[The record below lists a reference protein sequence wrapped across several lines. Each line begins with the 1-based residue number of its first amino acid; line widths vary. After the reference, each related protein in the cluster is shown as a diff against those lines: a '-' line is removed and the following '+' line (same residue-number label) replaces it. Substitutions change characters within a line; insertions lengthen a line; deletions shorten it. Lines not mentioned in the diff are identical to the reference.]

1 MRRLGLVT
9 DPRFRAHD
17 PGPHHPECPERLE
30 VLESLFASGDLR
42 DVPRVPARAATEE
55 ELTRVHLPALVRMVA
70 ASAGRE
76 HTRYDADTSA
86 SAGTFE
92 AACLAAGGAIEL
104 VDAVLDGELDCGF
117 AALRPPGHHAEA
129 DRPMGFCFFNNVA
142 VVAEHLRR
150 GRGLERILIL
160 DWDVHH
166 GNGTQHSFYDDPGVV
181 YASLHQY
188 PFYPGTGGA
197 EEIGRGAGAGFTV
210 NMPMPAGAGHDD
222 YMAAF
227 RELLLPVAHQFDP
240 QFVLV
245 SAGFDAHR
253 DDPLASIELTEASFA
268 AMTDALVG
276 LADEH
281 CRGRM
286 ALLLEGGYSLD
297 ALRDSVR
304 ATLDALRAPR
314 HFEAAQGSLT
324 AWGRA
329 ARSALAAYWNIG

>member
-30 VLESLFASGDLR
+30 VLESLFSSGDLR
-42 DVPRVPARAATEE
+42 DVPRVPARSATEE
-55 ELTRVHLPALVRMVA
+55 ELTRVHRSALVRAVA
-70 ASAGRE
+70 ASAGRDE
-76 HTRYDADTSA
+76 TRYDADTSA

-104 VDAVLDGELDCGF
+104 ADAVLDGEIDCGF
-117 AALRPPGHHAEA
+117 AALRPPGHHAET
-129 DRPMGFCFFNNVA
+129 DRAMGFCFFNNVA

-150 GRGLERILIL
+150 KRGLERVLIL

-166 GNGTQHSFYDDPGVV
+166 GNGTQHSFYDDAGVM

-197 EEIGRGAGAGFTV
+197 QEIGRGEGAGFTV
-210 NMPMPAGAGHDD
+210 NAPMPAGAGHAD

-227 RELLLPVAHQFDP
+227 RELLLPVARQFDP

-253 DDPLASIELTEASFA
+253 DDPLASIELTEESFA
-268 AMTDALVG
+268 AMTDALVS

-281 CRGRM
+281 CSGRI
-286 ALLLEGGYSLD
+286 ALLLEGGYSLA

-304 ATLDALRAPR
+304 ATLDALRVPR
-314 HFEAAQGSLT
+314 RFDAGEGALN
-324 AWGRA
+324 AWGVTARA
-329 ARSALAAYWNIG
+329 ALATHWNIG

>member
-30 VLESLFASGDLR
+30 VLESLFGTGDLR
-42 DVPRVPARAATEE
+42 DIPRVPVRPATEE
-55 ELTRVHLPALVRMVA
+55 ELTRVHRPALVRTVA

-76 HTRYDADTSA
+76 HTRYDPDTSA
-86 SAGTFE
+86 SAGTFD

-104 VDAVLDGELDCGF
+104 ADAVLDGELDCGF

-129 DRPMGFCFFNNVA
+129 DRAMGFCFFNNVA

-150 GRGLERILIL
+150 GRGLERVLIL

-166 GNGTQHSFYDDPGVV
+166 GNGTQHSFYDDPGVM

-188 PFYPGTGGA
+188 PFYPGTGA
-197 EEIGRGAGAGFTV
+197 AQEVGRGEGAGFTV
-210 NMPMPAGAGHDD
+210 NAPMPAGAGHDD

-227 RELLLPVAHQFDP
+227 RELLLPVARQFDP

-253 DDPLASIELTEASFA
+253 DDPLASIELTEESFA

-281 CRGRM
+281 CSGRIV
-286 ALLLEGGYSLD
+286 LLLEGGYSLE

-304 ATLDALRAPR
+304 VTLDALRGPR
-314 HFEAAQGSLT
+314 RFDAEQGSLNT
-324 AWGRA
+324 WGQA
-329 ARSALAAYWNIG
+329 ARSALATYWNIG

>member
-30 VLESLFASGDLR
+30 VLESLFAAGDLR
-42 DVPRVPARAATEE
+42 DVPRVPVRSATEE
-55 ELTRVHLPALVRMVA
+55 ELTRVHSAALVRAVA

-92 AACLAAGGAIEL
+92 AACLASGGAIEL
-104 VDAVLDGELDCGF
+104 VDAVLDGQVDCGF

-129 DRPMGFCFFNNVA
+129 DRAMGFCFFNNVA
-142 VVAEHLRR
+142 VVAEHLRQR
-150 GRGLERILIL
+150 RGLERVLIL

-166 GNGTQHSFYDDPGVV
+166 GNGTQHSFYDDPGVM

-188 PFYPGTGGA
+188 PFYPGTGGPQ
-197 EEIGRGAGAGFTV
+197 EIGRGEGAGFTV
-210 NMPMPAGAGHDD
+210 NLPMPAGAGHAD

-227 RELLLPVAHQFDP
+227 RELLLPVVRQFAP

-253 DDPLASIELTEASFA
+253 DDPLASIELTEESFA

-276 LADEH
+276 VADEH
-281 CRGRM
+281 CNGRI
-286 ALLLEGGYSLD
+286 ALLLEGGYSLE
-297 ALRDSVR
+297 ALRSSVS

-314 HFEAAQGSLT
+314 RFAAAEGTLNS
-324 AWGRA
+324 WGCA
-329 ARSALAAYWNIG
+329 ARSALGSYWNIG

>member
-30 VLESLFASGDLR
+30 VLESLFAEGDLR
-42 DVPRVPARAATEE
+42 EVLRVPVRPAIED
-55 ELTRVHLPALVRMVA
+55 ELTRVHRPALVRSVA
-70 ASAGRE
+70 ASAGRD
-76 HTRYDADTSA
+76 HTRYDPDTSA

-104 VDAVLDGELDCGF
+104 VDAVLDGEIDSGF

-129 DRPMGFCFFNNVA
+129 DRAMGFCFFNNVA
-142 VVAEHLRR
+142 VAAEHLRSK
-150 GRGLERILIL
+150 RGLERVLIV

-166 GNGTQHSFYDDPGVV
+166 GNGTQHSFYDDRGVM

-197 EEIGRGAGAGFTV
+197 EEIGRGEGAGFTV
-210 NMPMPAGAGHDD
+210 NAPMPAGAGHAD

-227 RELLLPVAHQFDP
+227 RELLLPVARQFDP

-253 DDPLASIELTEASFA
+253 DDPLASIELADDSFA

-281 CRGRM
+281 CRGRI
-286 ALLLEGGYSLD
+286 ALLLEGGYSLE
-297 ALRDSVR
+297 ALRTSVR
-304 ATLDALRAPR
+304 STLDALRAPR
-314 HFEAAQGSLT
+314 GFDSGEGALN
-324 AWGRA
+324 AWGRST
-329 ARSALAAYWNIG
+329 RSALATYWNIG

>member
-30 VLESLFASGDLR
+30 VLESLFAAGDLR
-42 DVPRVPARAATEE
+42 DVPRVPVRSATEE
-55 ELTRVHLPALVRMVA
+55 ELTRVHRPALVRAVA
-70 ASAGRE
+70 ASAGRDE
-76 HTRYDADTSA
+76 TRYDADTSA

-104 VDAVLDGELDCGF
+104 VDAVLDGEIDCGF

-129 DRPMGFCFFNNVA
+129 DRAMGFCFFNNVA

-150 GRGLERILIL
+150 VRGLERVLIL

-166 GNGTQHSFYDDPGVV
+166 GNGTQHSFYDDAGVM

-197 EEIGRGAGAGFTV
+197 EEIGRGEGAGFTV
-210 NMPMPAGAGHDD
+210 NAPMPAGAGHSD

-227 RELLLPVAHQFDP
+227 RELLLPVARQFDP

-253 DDPLASIELTEASFA
+253 DDPLASIELTEESFA

-281 CRGRM
+281 CRGRI
-286 ALLLEGGYSLD
+286 ALLLEGGYSLE
-297 ALRDSVR
+297 ALRDSVS
-304 ATLDALRAPR
+304 ATLDALRVPR
-314 HFEAAQGSLT
+314 RFEAAEGALNP
-324 AWGRA
+324 WGLA
-329 ARSALAAYWNIG
+329 ARSALATYWNIG